1 MGKKILALIVTML
14 LAILV
19 TGCGDSGFG
28 GSGSSGG
35 SGSDDYVGI
44 FEVMPDEY
52 ATLENM
58 DAGNIKSIDY
68 TKLGETAMTQKTVTD
83 QGMIELIFRDLI
95 KIQIAR
101 ETDTQSCDLDE
112 GITLNLLDGKS
123 YTFSFNDRNL
133 TTDGK
138 YYEIRNAEDF
148 WAAIYAIEEE

>member
-1 MGKKILALIVTML
+1 MGKKILTLIVTML
-14 LAILV
+14 LAMLV
-19 TGCGDSGFG
+19 TGCGSDS
-28 GSGSSGG
+28 GSGSGSGG

-52 ATLENM
+52 AALENM

-68 TKLGETAMTQKTVTD
+68 TKLGETAMAQKTVTD
-83 QGMIELIFRDLI
+83 DEMIELIFRDLI

>member
-1 MGKKILALIVTML
+1 MGKKILTLIVTML
-14 LAILV
+14 LAMLV
-19 TGCGDSGFG
+19 TGCGSDS
-28 GSGSSGG
+28 GSGSGSGG

-52 ATLENM
+52 AALENM

-83 QGMIELIFRDLI
+83 DEMIELIFRDLI

-138 YYEIRNAEDF
+138 YYEIRNAEDL

>member
-1 MGKKILALIVTML
+1 MGKKILTLIVTML
-14 LAILV
+14 LAMLV
-19 TGCGDSGFG
+19 TGCGSDS
-28 GSGSSGG
+28 GSGSGSGG

-52 ATLENM
+52 AALENM

-83 QGMIELIFRDLI
+83 DEMIELIFRDLI

-133 TTDGK
+133 TIDGK
-138 YYEIRNAEDF
+138 YYEIRNAEDL